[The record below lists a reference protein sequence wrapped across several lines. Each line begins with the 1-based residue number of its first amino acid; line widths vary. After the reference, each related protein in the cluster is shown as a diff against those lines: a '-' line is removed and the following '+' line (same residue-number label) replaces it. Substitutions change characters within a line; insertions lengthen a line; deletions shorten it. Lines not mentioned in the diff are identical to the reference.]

1 MVWLH
6 YAIWLA
12 PDVIA
17 LRAILRTTYITKNKA
32 HDFCIT
38 YALQTQ
44 FCMVYLFVCANGC
57 IFASSL
63 VCACIQFRSTEIF
76 SVRRDTEGSEI
87 LIYFNC
93 DYTEGCHPNILKRLC
108 ETNMM
113 QTVGYGEDEICD
125 LARAKI
131 RKTCGR
137 EDVDVHFLV
146 GGTQTNATVIAA
158 ILRPHQGALSADTGH
173 INVHETGA
181 VEATGHKVL
190 PLPSTP
196 DGKIT
201 AEQVEN
207 AYLAHVND
215 ASFEHMVQ
223 PKLVYISLP
232 TENGGLY
239 SKAELTA
246 LHDVCT
252 RCGLYLFI
260 DGARLGYGLTAPEND
275 VTLADLCALSD
286 VFYIGG
292 TKVGALFGEA
302 VVITNPA
309 LKTDFRYHIKQR
321 GGMLAKGRLL
331 GIQFDEL
338 FTDDLYFKISEKAVR
353 QAKRI
358 AKACEDAGCAFFA
371 PSPTNQQFPIFPD
384 TALEKLAEKYKYSY
398 WARVDET
405 HSAVRLCT
413 SWATTDENVDALCKD
428 IASIMAE

>member
-1 MVWLH
+1 M
-6 YAIWLA
+6 
-12 PDVIA
+12 
-17 LRAILRTTYITKNKA
+17 
-32 HDFCIT
+32 
-38 YALQTQ
+38 
-44 FCMVYLFVCANGC
+44 
-57 IFASSL
+57 
-63 VCACIQFRSTEIF
+63 
-76 SVRRDTEGSEI
+76 RRDTEGSEI

-131 RKTCGR
+131 RKACGR

-252 RCGLYLFI
+252 RCGLYLFM

-292 TKVGALFGEA
+292 TKCGAFFGEA
-302 VVITNPA
+302 VVIPDPA
-309 LKTDFRYHIKQR
+309 LIPHFFTIIKQH
-321 GGMLAKGRLL
+321 GALFAKGRIL
-331 GIQFDEL
+331 GIQFDTL
-338 FTDDLYFKISEKAVR
+338 FTDDLYLHIGESAL
-353 QAKRI
+353 
-358 AKACEDAGCAFFA
+358 DCAAAIKSALKENGYQFFLET
-371 PSPTNQQFPIFPD
+371 PTNQIFII
-384 TALEKLAEKYKYSY
+384 LENEVLHRLEEQAEFSFWEKYDDSHTVIRI
-398 WARVDET
+398 A
-405 HSAVRLCT
+405 T
-413 SWATTDENVDALCKD
+413 SWATTKEHTDALIELLK
-428 IASIMAE
+428 MNRT

>member
-1 MVWLH
+1 M
-6 YAIWLA
+6 
-12 PDVIA
+12 
-17 LRAILRTTYITKNKA
+17 
-32 HDFCIT
+32 
-38 YALQTQ
+38 
-44 FCMVYLFVCANGC
+44 
-57 IFASSL
+57 
-63 VCACIQFRSTEIF
+63 
-76 SVRRDTEGSEI
+76 RRDTEGSEI

-131 RKTCGR
+131 RKACGR

-190 PLPSTP
+190 PLSSTP

-260 DGARLGYGLTAPEND
+260 SRSAKKPCGRQSALQKRAKTRAARSLPPRRRTSSSPFSRILRSKSSRKSISIPIGRAWTKHTAPSAF
-275 VTLADLCALSD
+275 VQA
-286 VFYIGG
+286 GRRR
-292 TKVGALFGEA
+292 TK
-302 VVITNPA
+302 T
-309 LKTDFRYHIKQR
+309 
-321 GGMLAKGRLL
+321 
-331 GIQFDEL
+331 
-338 FTDDLYFKISEKAVR
+338 
-353 QAKRI
+353 
-358 AKACEDAGCAFFA
+358 
-371 PSPTNQQFPIFPD
+371 
-384 TALEKLAEKYKYSY
+384 
-398 WARVDET
+398 WT
-405 HSAVRLCT
+405 HSAKTLRPSWQNNADCGFLPRLEE
-413 SWATTDENVDALCKD
+413 ENPYEV
-428 IASIMAE
+428 I

>member
-1 MVWLH
+1 MLYKPSFAW
-6 YAIWLA
+6 
-12 PDVIA
+12 
-17 LRAILRTTYITKNKA
+17 YI
-32 HDFCIT
+32 
-38 YALQTQ
+38 YS
-44 FCMVYLFVCANGC
+44 YSANGC

-63 VCACIQFRSTEIF
+63 VCACIQFRSAEIV

-131 RKTCGR
+131 RKACGR

-246 LHDVCT
+246 LQ
-252 RCGLYLFI
+252 
-260 DGARLGYGLTAPEND
+260 
-275 VTLADLCALSD
+275 
-286 VFYIGG
+286 
-292 TKVGALFGEA
+292 
-302 VVITNPA
+302 
-309 LKTDFRYHIKQR
+309 DFRYHIKQR

-384 TALEKLAEKYKYSY
+384 TALEKLVEKYKYSY

-428 IASIMAE
+428 IASVMAE